1 MEAQLHAVPCVS
13 ISSSR
18 PEVRLSLTNFASS
31 ALGVMVSFAS
41 ALALC
46 WGYFDLDADC
56 ERLSEVG
63 VLSMTLNGLEKA

>member
-18 PEVRLSLTNFASS
+18 PEVRLSLTNFAFSS
-31 ALGVMVSFAS
+31 IWGDGSLAS
-41 ALALC
+41 AFALS
-46 WGYFDLDADC
+46 WGYCDLDPTY